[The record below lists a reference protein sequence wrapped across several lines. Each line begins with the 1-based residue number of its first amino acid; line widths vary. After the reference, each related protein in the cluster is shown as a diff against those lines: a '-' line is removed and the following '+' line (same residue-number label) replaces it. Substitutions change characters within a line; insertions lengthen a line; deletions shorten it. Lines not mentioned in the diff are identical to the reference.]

1 MTCCGIELDQATGK
15 YGCPNCCGDRDM
27 PDASTNITNYR
38 KKLNLTQQG
47 LADLLGMH
55 VQRINAF
62 ETGKRNPLSM
72 EVRTA
77 IRIAKALQ
85 TTVESIFKE

>member
-1 MTCCGIELDQATGK
+1 MINKNCSICGQ
-15 YGCPNCCGDRDM
+15 PNDEGLHACRHLRIN
-27 PDASTNITNYR
+27 PSSTNITAR
-38 KKLNLTQQG
+38 RIKLNLTQQE

-62 ETGKRNPLSM
+62 ETGKRNPMAM

-77 IRIAKALQ
+77 IKIAKALQ
-85 TTVESIFKE
+85 TTVESIFEE

>member
-1 MTCCGIELDQATGK
+1 MA
-15 YGCPNCCGDRDM
+15 
-27 PDASTNITNYR
+27 DASTNITHHR
-38 KKLNLTQQG
+38 KKLNLTQQE

-62 ETGKRNPLSM
+62 ETGKRNPLTM

-77 IRIAKALQ
+77 IRIAKVLQ
-85 TTVESIFKE
+85 TTVESIFK